1 MKQTVKLPDIPVP
14 GTGVI
19 LTNVEVTVEPLLPL
33 ATIQMAIIDWIVKTY
48 PPEGVAK

>member
-1 MKQTVKLPDIPVP
+1 MKQTIKLPDIPVP

-33 ATIQMAIIDWIVKTY
+33 DQIKMAVLDYFIRTH
-48 PPEGVAK
+48 PPK

>member
-1 MKQTVKLPDIPVP
+1 MKQTVRLPDIPVP

-48 PPEGVAK
+48 PPEGAVK